1 MNIDNINGKME
12 KMQLLIT
19 NIKQM
24 IEDYEACKS
33 DTSKK
38 VLEAAICKV
47 AKPLDCDTST
57 VRESPLSN

>member
-1 MNIDNINGKME
+1 MNINSVKEKTE

-38 VLEAAICKV
+38 VLEAAIYKV
-47 AKPLDCDTST
+47 AKPLDYNDTT
-57 VRESPLSN
+57 PRESPLSN

>member
-1 MNIDNINGKME
+1 MNINSVKEKME

-47 AKPLDCDTST
+47 AKPLDYNDMTP
-57 VRESPLSN
+57 RESPLSN